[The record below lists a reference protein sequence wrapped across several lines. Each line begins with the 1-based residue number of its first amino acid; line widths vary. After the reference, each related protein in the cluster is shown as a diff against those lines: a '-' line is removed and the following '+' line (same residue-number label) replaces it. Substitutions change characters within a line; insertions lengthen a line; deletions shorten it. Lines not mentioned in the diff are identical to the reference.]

1 MIFAK
6 TCLIGRELKAHKIV
20 LAAQSEELKR
30 RLYGQK
36 PTRTLA
42 LRGDIT
48 VWQVLVKFCYN
59 IRDPLPDRSTTFFT
73 SIFKEAESY
82 KISELQVLS
91 AFRIKPEF

>member
-1 MIFAK
+1 
-6 TCLIGRELKAHKIV
+6 LKAHKIV

-91 AFRIKPEF
+91 AFRIKPEC